1 VVSVFCRLFTQ
12 KPAFVNEVE
21 NLHIEKYMTD
31 RMVYVIASQVGYH
44 VMCTFLFERGI
55 HIQFGTKFI
64 IAFCEVFKDRS
75 ILLRKMPSCV
85 MQFV

>member
-55 HIQFGTKFI
+55 KGVFFKFGV
-64 IAFCEVFKDRS
+64 EVGFGES
-75 ILLRKMPSCV
+75 IEIVPLV
-85 MQFV
+85 